1 MEGGKWKAGWFV
13 KVKENVKVRESE
25 SGRNTQGV
33 YIVRLQKGDRLQ
45 GVARVVE
52 TDDEEAEGEL
62 PLGA

>member
-1 MEGGKWKAGWFV
+1 M
-13 KVKENVKVRESE
+13 RR
-25 SGRNTQGV
+25 RNEHKGI

-52 TDDEEAEGEL
+52 TDDEDAEGEP